1 MERKKY
7 ILIIF
12 FLTWGFQSLTA
23 SYRQDIYKAYITGD
37 MELWKKVLD
46 RMESQQNSEETFLT
60 ELVNFQYGYI
70 GWCIGNKNFRTAGDY
85 LDKAEK
91 IIGILEKSKKHESL
105 VQAYRSAFYGFRI
118 GIHVLKAP
126 FLGPKS
132 VASAKKA
139 VALDQNN
146 PLGHIQFGNCYNYMP
161 AFYGGSKTV
170 ALESYRKAEK
180 LMEQEPGQTTGDWN
194 YLNLL
199 SLIGQTYEETG
210 KFKDAKEYYNKILK
224 IEPAFEWV
232 KHGLLP
238 GLTIKMKKDE

>member
-1 MERKKY
+1 
-7 ILIIF
+7 
-12 FLTWGFQSLTA
+12 
-23 SYRQDIYKAYITGD
+23 
-37 MELWKKVLD
+37 MELWKNVLD
-46 RMESQQNSEETFLT
+46 RMESQQNSDESFIA
-60 ELVNFQYGYI
+60 ELVNYQYGYI
-70 GWCIGNKNFRTAGDY
+70 GWCIGNKNFRTAGEY

-91 IIGILEKSKKHESL
+91 IIEILGKSKKHESL

-118 GIHVLKAP
+118 GIHALKAP

-139 VALDQNN
+139 VALDQHN
-146 PLGHIQFGNCYNYMP
+146 PFGHIQYGNCYNYMP

-170 ALESYRKAEK
+170 AIESYRKAEK
-180 LMEQEPGQTTGDWN
+180 LMEQDKGQITGDWN

-210 KFKDAKEYYNKILK
+210 KFDEAKYYYNKILR
-224 IEPAFEWV
+224 IEPAFDWV

-238 GLTIKMKKDE
+238 GLVKKMKNE